1 MLLKPAKDSV
11 DVGIFVSDI
20 KKSLDFYQGILGL
33 EKTEEVQTGFGT
45 LHRLRYGT
53 SDVKLMD
60 PKKVPP
66 AGLIGLEKQLGIRY
80 LTFVIDELMPFIAR
94 KYPTLDGPEHA
105 GFGGSSYGAANA
117 FYAVLSRPGVF
128 GRGFPVF
135 AENQAAAQAC
145 WPKVRRVSTQPATT
159 VQACRQLRRR
169 SRRRSWGRRR
179 RRCTG

>member
-1 MLLKPAKDSV
+1 VLLKPAKDSV

-80 LTFVIDELMPFIAR
+80 LTFVIRDLSD
-94 KYPTLDGPEHA
+94 LC
-105 GFGGSSYGAANA
+105 
-117 FYAVLSRPGVF
+117 AVLKQKGVEFTIPETQIRPGTRIAMVKDPDGNIIEF
-128 GRGFPVF
+128 VERG
-135 AENQAAAQAC
+135 
-145 WPKVRRVSTQPATT
+145 
-159 VQACRQLRRR
+159 
-169 SRRRSWGRRR
+169 
-179 RRCTG
+179 

>member
-20 KKSLDFYQGILGL
+20 KKSLDFYQRILGL

-80 LTFVIDELMPFIAR
+80 LTFVIRDLSD
-94 KYPTLDGPEHA
+94 LC
-105 GFGGSSYGAANA
+105 
-117 FYAVLSRPGVF
+117 AVLKQKGVEFTIPETQIRPGTRIAMVKDPDGNIIEF
-128 GRGFPVF
+128 VERG
-135 AENQAAAQAC
+135 
-145 WPKVRRVSTQPATT
+145 
-159 VQACRQLRRR
+159 
-169 SRRRSWGRRR
+169 
-179 RRCTG
+179 

>member
-11 DVGIFVSDI
+11 DVGIFVSNI

-45 LHRLRYGT
+45 LHRLHYGT

-80 LTFVIDELMPFIAR
+80 LTFVIRDLSD
-94 KYPTLDGPEHA
+94 LC
-105 GFGGSSYGAANA
+105 
-117 FYAVLSRPGVF
+117 AVLKQKGVEFTIPETQIRPGTRIAMVKDPDGNIIEF
-128 GRGFPVF
+128 VERG
-135 AENQAAAQAC
+135 
-145 WPKVRRVSTQPATT
+145 
-159 VQACRQLRRR
+159 
-169 SRRRSWGRRR
+169 
-179 RRCTG
+179 

>member
-60 PKKVPP
+60 PKKAPP
-66 AGLIGLEKQLGIRY
+66 TCLIGLEKQLGIRY
-80 LTFVIDELMPFIAR
+80 LTFLIGDLRGLCTSLKKEDSELCLP
-94 KYPTLDGPEHA
+94 
-105 GFGGSSYGAANA
+105 
-117 FYAVLSRPGVF
+117 
-128 GRGFPVF
+128 
-135 AENQAAAQAC
+135 
-145 WPKVRRVSTQPATT
+145 STQI
-159 VQACRQLRRR
+159 R
-169 SRRRSWGRRR
+169 
-179 RRCTG
+179 